1 MKVLLATTNFVLKSF
16 AAEFKAN
23 NFTAEFA
30 ENGKVA
36 QTLLADQDY
45 EFFFIDIEIQNH
57 GFLPL
62 IKFARINSPK
72 AVIYLFVSSP
82 DYLKKMDLTEKE
94 LTSIGIAKILYSPFE
109 AKELIQIMQKHN
121 PYKSWQLATPTE
133 PAAEIDESKEQTL
146 SDQLFTSVSIESFST
161 HNVSILDIYLRLG
174 KDRYLKLI
182 NKGEG
187 IDPARVKKYSE
198 KHNVT
203 QLYFKTEER
212 ASYINYVNSLLK
224 KISEKSHLSKIGGE
238 KIVTSITEKYLE
250 EVQTRGLSPAIYE
263 EGLNL
268 CDNISAL
275 VENNSML
282 TQVLNQLPGNTKNH
296 QVLTTFYT
304 CVIAINE
311 EWVGKKTLMNILMG
325 SMVHNVGLLKL
336 DWYNHDT
343 RPQLS
348 QMTDA
353 QKGEF
358 LRYPEKGYEML
369 ADIPHIPTAV
379 KQIVLQH
386 CEYENGTGYPM
397 GLRATRIYPLAKIV
411 GLASYFSNLILTTGL
426 SPKEALKIFIPD
438 PEQTGKFQAQL
449 IKSLVKG
456 FTRK

>member
-1 MKVLLATTNFVLKSF
+1 MKVLLATTNFVLKSLVP
-16 AAEFKAN
+16 EFKAN
-23 NFTAEFA
+23 NFSSEYA

-36 QTLLADQDY
+36 QTLLADQNFD
-45 EFFFIDIEIQNH
+45 FFFIDIEIKNH

-72 AVIYLFVSSP
+72 AVIYLFVPSK
-82 DYLKKMDLTEKE
+82 DYLKSVDLTEKE
-94 LTSIGIAKILYSPFE
+94 LKEIGIANILYSPFE

-121 PYKSWQLATPTE
+121 PYKSWQIATPVASSE
-133 PAAEIDESKEQTL
+133 LDESKEQTL

-161 HNVSILDIYLRLG
+161 HNISILDIYIRLG

-187 IDPARVKKYSE
+187 IDPTRIKKYSE

-203 QLYFKTEER
+203 QLYFKTDDR

-224 KISEKSHLSKIGGE
+224 KVSEKAHLSKIGGE

-263 EGLNL
+263 EGLSL
-268 CDNISAL
+268 CDNISSL
-275 VENNSML
+275 IENNSML

-304 CVIAINE
+304 CVISINE

-325 SMVHNVGLLKL
+325 SMIHNVGLLKL
-336 DWYNHDT
+336 DWYNHDS

-353 QKGEF
+353 QKGEY

-397 GLRATRIYPLAKIV
+397 GLRGTKIYPLAKIV
-411 GLASYFSNLILTTGL
+411 GLASYFSNLIMTTGL

-449 IKSLVKG
+449 IKSLVRG
-456 FTRK
+456 FTRQ

>member
-16 AAEFKAN
+16 TAEFKAN
-23 NFTAEFA
+23 SFSAAYA

-36 QTLLADQDY
+36 QTMLAKEDV
-45 EFFFIDIEIQNH
+45 EFFFIDIEIKNH

-72 AVIYLFVSSP
+72 AVIYLFVPSKEH
-82 DYLKKMDLTEKE
+82 LKSIDLSEKE
-94 LTSIGIAKILYSPFE
+94 LREIGISKVLYAPFD
-109 AKELIQIMQKHN
+109 AKELIQVMQKHN
-121 PYKSWQLATPTE
+121 PYKSWQSATPTE
-133 PAAEIDESKEQTL
+133 PKEIDESKEQTL

-161 HNVSILDIYLRLG
+161 HNVSILDIYIRLG

-182 NKGEG
+182 NRGEG
-187 IDPARVKKYSE
+187 IDPTRIKKYSE
-198 KHNVT
+198 KHQVT
-203 QLYFKTEER
+203 QLYFKTEDR

-224 KISEKSHLSKIGGE
+224 KMSEKSHLSKVGGE

-263 EGLNL
+263 EGLSL
-268 CDNISAL
+268 CDNIGSL
-275 VENNSML
+275 IENNSAL
-282 TQVLNQLPGNTKNH
+282 TQLLNQLPSNTKNH

-304 CVIAINE
+304 GVIAINE

-325 SMVHNVGLLKL
+325 SMVHNIGLLKL
-336 DWYNHDT
+336 DWYNHET

-386 CEYENGTGYPM
+386 CEYEDGTGYPI
-397 GLRATRIYPLAKIV
+397 GLRASRIYPLAKMV
-411 GLASYFSNLILTTGL
+411 GLASYFSNIILTTGL

-438 PEQTGKFQAQL
+438 PEQTGKFQGQL

-456 FTRK
+456 FTKK